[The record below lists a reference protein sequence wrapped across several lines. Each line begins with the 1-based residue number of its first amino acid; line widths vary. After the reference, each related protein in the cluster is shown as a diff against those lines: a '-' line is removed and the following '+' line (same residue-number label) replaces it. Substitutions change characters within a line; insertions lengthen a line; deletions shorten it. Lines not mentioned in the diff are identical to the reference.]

1 MDIKELLED
10 AYKEGMT
17 DEDIKNALAGKIVK
31 LKNSLSKSNSEAA
44 DYKKQ
49 LRDKMTA
56 DEIKAKED
64 AEKQE
69 KLQNDYDALLKKVN
83 ISENKAKL
91 LSFGYDEI
99 LADEAAEAMVNGDI
113 SRVIESQKKYAESFE
128 KKIRSDIL
136 KETPKPIGGNG
147 SNNADYTKQIE
158 EAQKSGDISAV
169 AYYTRLQA
177 QESSRMI

>member
-10 AYKEGMT
+10 AYKEDMT
-17 DEDIKNALAGKIVK
+17 DEYIKNALASKVMK
-31 LKNSLSKSNSEAA
+31 LKNSLSKSNTEAA

-49 LRDKMTA
+49 LREKMTA

-69 KLQNDYDALLKKVN
+69 KLQNDYDALLKKVS
-83 ISENKAKL
+83 ISENKARL
-91 LSFGYDEI
+91 LSLGYDDI
-99 LADEAAEAMVNGDI
+99 LAGEAAEAMVIGDI
-113 SRVIESQKKYAESFE
+113 NKVIESQKKYAEAFE

-136 KETPKPIGGNG
+136 KETPKPVGGNG
-147 SNNADYTKQIE
+147 SNNTDYAKQIE
-158 EAQKSGDISAV
+158 EAQKNGDISAV

-177 QESSRMI
+177 QESSNIR